1 MVQASLKPTLSK
13 QKPMKNQTK
22 LSELQTKRTELFE
35 SIKDLKHQI
44 SSELENVHDRWC
56 GYKVLK
62 ESSCEAETQE
72 WDGKEDDECRKITGE
87 CFEVWHCIAEE
98 NANYMAKAAMEHA
111 RKAVMKQIELEVA
124 ERDLEQNWK
133 DICKAEEDAKKE
145 VKS

>member
-1 MVQASLKPTLSK
+1 
-13 QKPMKNQTK
+13 MKNQTK

-44 SSELENVHDRWC
+44 SSELGNVHDRWC

-87 CFEVWHCIAEE
+87 CFEVWHAIAEA

>member
-1 MVQASLKPTLSK
+1 
-13 QKPMKNQTK
+13 MKN

-124 ERDLEQNWK
+124 QRDLEKNWD
-133 DICKAEEDAKKE
+133 DICKAEEESKKE
-145 VKS
+145 VA

>member
-1 MVQASLKPTLSK
+1 
-13 QKPMKNQTK
+13 MKNQTK

-87 CFEVWHCIAEE
+87 CFEVWHAIAEE
-98 NANYMAKAAMEHA
+98 NANYMAKTALEHA

-124 ERDLEQNWK
+124 ERDLEKNWD
-133 DICKAEEDAKKE
+133 DICKAEEEAKKE

>member
-1 MVQASLKPTLSK
+1 
-13 QKPMKNQTK
+13 MKNQK
-22 LSELQTKRTELFE
+22 NLSELQTERTELFE

-44 SSELENVHDRWC
+44 SSELGNVHDRWC

-62 ESSCEAETQE
+62 ESSCEAESQE
-72 WDGKEDDECRKITGE
+72 WDGKEDDGCRKITGE
-87 CFEVWHCIAEE
+87 CFEVWHAIAEE

-124 ERDLEQNWK
+124 QRDLEKNWK
-133 DICKAEEDAKKE
+133 DICKAEEEAKKE